1 MEAVNVLG
9 EAGAS
14 LGSLRRYLLTEP
26 RRLAVVRASPGA
38 HWYVVGTV
46 CVGAFMGQLDVSIV
60 TLALPRLGRELHAS
74 VGAVEWV
81 ALTYLLVLVATV
93 ATVGRFADAVG
104 RKLLYVYGFGVFTV
118 GSVLC
123 GLAPTLAVLIAARA
137 LQAVGAA
144 MLQANSVAL
153 ITEAM
158 PPRLLGRGLG
168 VQGTAQALGLA
179 LGPVVGGALLAL
191 GGWRLIFLV
200 NLPAGA
206 IGLILGWFVLP
217 RSQSR
222 RALNQSDRLGPL
234 LLAIAAV
241 GPLLYLS
248 LAGHE
253 GYGDQPLLA
262 ALAVGVAAAVGFA
275 RHERRTPEP
284 LIDLSIFRRRSLS
297 VGLSSGL
304 VSYLVLFGALFV
316 IPYYLSAQHLGA
328 ALIGLELAVLP
339 VAIGIAA
346 PIAGRLLDH
355 TGARPLTAGGLLLT
369 SCGLFEM
376 ALQHGTG
383 GLLVGLALTGLG
395 LGAFT
400 PANNATIMSAAPRG
414 HAGVVSGVLNMTR
427 GIGTAVGIALTSA
440 LYIAASESSATGA
453 LPAAAAHGLAVSLAT
468 LGCIALGFGL
478 LLLRGRDTTDS
489 EQCEHRQ
496 PHSWGPRPL
505 ARPVRPDRNRH
516 PSLRSSRRP
525 QSRQRPCDHRLSAS
539 RATRP
544 ISERDGPST
553 HLLAHA
559 WQRTALMP
567 LAVSALAGIH
577 AATAEPRWDTGD
589 LLVGLYFA
597 LLSLLL
603 WAFSTW
609 LTRNRLALSPNG
621 MRVIS
626 VALGIGVGT
635 VLVLIDIATSGRV

>member
-1 MEAVNVLG
+1 METVNVLG

-14 LGSLRRYLLTEP
+14 LDSLRRYLLTEP
-26 RRLAVVRASPGA
+26 RRLAVVRASPRA
-38 HWYVVGTV
+38 HWYALGTV
-46 CVGAFMGQLDVSIV
+46 CVGAFMGQLDASIV

-158 PPRLLGRGLG
+158 PPRLLARGLG

-217 RSQSR
+217 RSRSR
-222 RALNQSDRLGPL
+222 RALVQSDCLGPV

-253 GYGDQPLLA
+253 GYGDPPLLA
-262 ALAVGVAAAVGFA
+262 ALAGGVAAAVGFA
-275 RHERRTPEP
+275 RHERRAPEP
-284 LIDLSIFRRRSLS
+284 LIDLSILRRRALS

-339 VAIGIAA
+339 MAIGIAA

-355 TGARPLTAGGLLLT
+355 TGARPLTAGGLLLY
-369 SCGLFEM
+369 
-376 ALQHGTG
+376 
-383 GLLVGLALTGLG
+383 
-395 LGAFT
+395 AFRW
-400 PANNATIMSAAPRG
+400 SRDQAA
-414 HAGVVSGVLNMTR
+414 
-427 GIGTAVGIALTSA
+427 I
-440 LYIAASESSATGA
+440 
-453 LPAAAAHGLAVSLAT
+453 
-468 LGCIALGFGL
+468 
-478 LLLRGRDTTDS
+478 
-489 EQCEHRQ
+489 
-496 PHSWGPRPL
+496 
-505 ARPVRPDRNRH
+505 
-516 PSLRSSRRP
+516 
-525 QSRQRPCDHRLSAS
+525 
-539 RATRP
+539 
-544 ISERDGPST
+544 
-553 HLLAHA
+553 
-559 WQRTALMP
+559 
-567 LAVSALAGIH
+567 
-577 AATAEPRWDTGD
+577 
-589 LLVGLYFA
+589 
-597 LLSLLL
+597 
-603 WAFSTW
+603 
-609 LTRNRLALSPNG
+609 
-621 MRVIS
+621 
-626 VALGIGVGT
+626 
-635 VLVLIDIATSGRV
+635 